1 MASNA
6 KLAETAPKAPK
17 LDMKP
22 IEEIDSRQISTAI
35 RQDRPFVVRG
45 WVSASDG
52 WGLDDPKWAR
62 NTGQVTVIPGDDAT
76 VSTASYVL
84 RKSGMT
90 HEMTF
95 RELFDRILGQRKWRP
110 LIDANERYY
119 MFGGKVPSSLLE
131 ALPWPSDLEFVGSS
145 PYVASEGVTAKAHY
159 DHWYAFLVQ
168 LHGTKAVKMFP
179 PWDYSFIYPQHEK
192 TADKPRRALVD
203 LNNPDFDQFPLL
215 KQLHGEIAVLNAGD
229 VLYMPVHW
237 WHEVETEGFSVSIN
251 RRLKRSALDWAGA
264 LLVFGYQVLQGA
276 YHYRIEPIP
285 SHEIKTVAQYA
296 YVEWKSDTG
305 KTEYDQWCAFLA
317 QLGRDQAKALRI
329 PEGFGVLLAR
339 WLQTEQELTKAEFE
353 ALSHPA
359 AELSVRD

>member
-1 MASNA
+1 MVPWD
-6 KLAETAPKAPK
+6 ET
-17 LDMKP
+17 
-22 IEEIDSRQISTAI
+22 
-35 RQDRPFVVRG
+35 
-45 WVSASDG
+45 
-52 WGLDDPKWAR
+52 
-62 NTGQVTVIPGDDAT
+62 T

-95 RELFDRILGQRKWRP
+95 RELFERILGQGEWQP

-168 LHGTKAVKMFP
+168 LHGTKAVKMVP

-192 TADKPRRALVD
+192 TADKARGALVD

-215 KQLHGEIAVLNAGD
+215 NQLHGEIAVMNAGD
-229 VLYMPVHW
+229 VLYMPVDW

-251 RRLKRSALDWAGA
+251 RRLSRSALDWAGA

-276 YHYRIEPIP
+276 YLTASNRSPPTKLRPWP
-285 SHEIKTVAQYA
+285 SMPMLSGRATPAKRNTINGAHSWRSWGGTKQRRCGSPKISESSWRGVFRPSKT
-296 YVEWKSDTG
+296 
-305 KTEYDQWCAFLA
+305 
-317 QLGRDQAKALRI
+317 
-329 PEGFGVLLAR
+329 
-339 WLQTEQELTKAEFE
+339 
-353 ALSHPA
+353 
-359 AELSVRD
+359 